1 MRKLFIL
8 AIALSINISAF
19 AQRTVHGP
27 ATALNSVDNAG
38 FGIIKANSTAR
49 TTAVGDTLVLTN
61 IPTSDTPLV
70 VYSIP
75 GGGYLTGTDSFG
87 DQGFAERY
95 DIDVAA
101 DDSSLVVIGVVAEFH
116 GTVNPSST
124 HTVSFNAWSVDVPSA
139 VSATYSY
146 SGFPGVSFDSVV
158 VPYTQL
164 GIGAAADTIKAYL
177 FTAVSGPVQ
186 SSFFVGYTTIYNYST
201 LGGDMIGLASSAN
214 GDRTSVKY
222 TVATYIDTVV
232 NSAGTADSAI
242 TVTDTTINVQ
252 NATQWSDG
260 AWHDNYTD
268 NDSLSN
274 DLAIYPIV
282 VIGNPTGVKGI
293 TKNNF
298 TLFGCFPNPASTST
312 NVRFSLLKNADVTIE
327 VADMSGH
334 CINTIKQTSLAT
346 GEHTVPISTSE
357 LPAGNYLCIVHTSAG
372 DGIATKITVVR

>member
-146 SGFPGVSFDSVV
+146 SGFPGVS
-158 VPYTQL
+158 L
-164 GIGAAADTIKAYL
+164 GL
-177 FTAVSGPVQ
+177 
-186 SSFFVGYTTIYNYST
+186 
-201 LGGDMIGLASSAN
+201 L
-214 GDRTSVKY
+214 
-222 TVATYIDTVV
+222 
-232 NSAGTADSAI
+232 
-242 TVTDTTINVQ
+242 
-252 NATQWSDG
+252 
-260 AWHDNYTD
+260 
-268 NDSLSN
+268 
-274 DLAIYPIV
+274 PI
-282 VIGNPTGVKGI
+282 PSKLT
-293 TKNNF
+293 
-298 TLFGCFPNPASTST
+298 CS
-312 NVRFSLLKNADVTIE
+312 R
-327 VADMSGH
+327 
-334 CINTIKQTSLAT
+334 
-346 GEHTVPISTSE
+346 
-357 LPAGNYLCIVHTSAG
+357 
-372 DGIATKITVVR
+372 R